1 MNWLPQG
8 WKPKAVAVDID
19 GTITDSDKK
28 IHLGA
33 IKQLRKLEEAGIP
46 VILATGN
53 VRAITY
59 GLWRFIGAS
68 GPMVCENGGVVW
80 HPKWGDPIVRANGER
95 ARKCAED
102 MAKEIDID
110 PRGIT
115 TNTWRESEWCLF
127 THENLDAVSEWVS
140 NSKYS
145 DLTVVKTGFAIH
157 LMEPNLS
164 KGEGLAVALE
174 KMQIS
179 PDDVLAVGDA
189 PNDISMFEYLGRSV
203 AVGGC
208 FQDLAD
214 VADVV
219 SPHMHGDT
227 FAPLVESILGK

>member
-1 MNWLPQG
+1 
-8 WKPKAVAVDID
+8 
-19 GTITDSDKK
+19 
-28 IHLGA
+28 
-33 IKQLRKLEEAGIP
+33 
-46 VILATGN
+46 
-53 VRAITY
+53 
-59 GLWRFIGAS
+59 
-68 GPMVCENGGVVW
+68 MVCENGGVVW

-164 KGEGLAVALE
+164 KGEGLALSL
-174 KMQIS
+174 IH
-179 PDDVLAVGDA
+179 
-189 PNDISMFEYLGRSV
+189 I
-203 AVGGC
+203 
-208 FQDLAD
+208 
-214 VADVV
+214 
-219 SPHMHGDT
+219 
-227 FAPLVESILGK
+227 